1 MNKIIFWTMAAMAFL
16 LASCAG
22 EEEVTTPAD
31 SLKGK
36 PINVDVLVSDIK
48 TRAGYATDNLPTKF
62 YLTIDQKGTKYDY
75 TNVVMKYEEGK
86 WVAYESDAADA
97 PTVDMIWANAT
108 GNIAVKAA
116 TFSLSSTSTPLNAQA
131 DQSTADGI
139 KASDHLYYSSN
150 AVTPSENGTISI
162 PFDHIMSKLEI
173 KVTLRNQYGASE
185 TNPITSAIAFGSAT
199 SATYSHA
206 EETPWSNYNSVVSD
220 ISLCPSESYSAAERT
235 ATYEAILIP
244 QNIAASTFGVKV
256 KIGDKTYT
264 WKSANA
270 VTFEGGMK
278 YTLDLT
284 LGKDELTLNTISVSS
299 WNEKTVT
306 GLNAEHIPYVTF
318 TAESEQTFTF
328 SISANFATALGENE
342 YFEYSVGGGEWTQ
355 FKTTVDNIKFGGTLG
370 SLRLRGKSSKG
381 TALNSGS
388 GCSRIKFTTANSP
401 VDCTGDIRTLIDYE
415 NYADVSTADA
425 KFCSLF
431 YQNTELRTAP
441 KLPATTLANY
451 CYREMFT
458 YCTALTTAPELPAKT
473 LAELCYCLMF
483 SGCTALTTAPALPA
497 ETLAGSCYTGMFSGC
512 TKLLKAPTL
521 PAETL
526 AGSCYTGMFSGCTA
540 LTTAPELP
548 AKTLAVSCYQGMFSG
563 CTALET
569 APELPAKTLAVS
581 CYQGMFSGC
590 TALETAPELPAKILA
605 DYCYD
610 RMFSSCSA
618 LETAPALPATTL
630 AEYCYAQ
637 MFSGCSELT
646 TTPELPAETLAFGCY
661 NKMFSGCTALSSVT
675 MLATDVSAEM
685 CLENWL
691 NEAGTNV
698 QNPTLTLY
706 NEDVYNEIQK
716 QISEYYFNY
725 LPYNWN
731 TQYKYE

>member
-48 TRAGYATDNLPTKF
+48 TRAGYDTDNLPTKF
-62 YLTIDQKGTKYDY
+62 YLTINQDGENYDY

-86 WVAYESDAADA
+86 WVAYESDDAGAAKKE
-97 PTVDMIWANAT
+97 MSWAGST
-108 GNIAVKAA
+108 GTITVKAA
-116 TFSLSSTSTPLNAQA
+116 TFSLTSTSTPLNALT
-131 DQSTADGI
+131 DQSTAEGI
-139 KASDHLYYSSN
+139 KASDHLYYFSN
-150 AVTPSENGTISI
+150 AVKPSDNGTISI

-206 EETPWSNYNSVVSD
+206 GETSWSNYNSAVSD
-220 ISLCPSESYSAAERT
+220 ISLCSSGSYSAAERT

-256 KIGDKTYT
+256 KIGIKSYT

-270 VTFEGGMK
+270 VTLEGGKK
-278 YTLDLT
+278 YTLNLT
-284 LGKDELTLNTISVSS
+284 LGKDELTLNTISVSN

-415 NYADVSTADA
+415 NYANANTTNAR
-425 KFCSLF
+425 FCKLF
-431 YQNTELRTAP
+431 LRNTELRTSP
-441 KLPATTLANY
+441 SLPAQSLADY
-451 CYREMFT
+451 CYNEMFN
-458 YCTALTTAPELPAKT
+458 
-473 LAELCYCLMF
+473 
-483 SGCTALTTAPALPA
+483 
-497 ETLAGSCYTGMFSGC
+497 
-512 TKLLKAPTL
+512 
-521 PAETL
+521 
-526 AGSCYTGMFSGCTA
+526 GCTA

-548 AKTLAVSCYQGMFSG
+548 AESLANNCYEYMFSG
-563 CTALET
+563 CTSLTTAPELRAATLAESCCLEMFSGCSKLTT
-569 APELPAKTLAVS
+569 APELPAQSLAKS
-581 CYQGMFSGC
+581 CYKEMFKNC
-590 TALETAPELPAKILA
+590 TSLTTAPTLPAGK
-605 DYCYD
+605 
-610 RMFSSCSA
+610 
-618 LETAPALPATTL
+618 L
-630 AEYCYAQ
+630 AEYCYQ
-637 MFSGCSELT
+637 EMFRGCS
-646 TTPELPAETLAFGCY
+646 
-661 NKMFSGCTALSSVT
+661 KLSSVT
-675 MLATDVSAEM
+675 MLADDVSAQD
-685 CLENWL
+685 CLFQWL
-691 NEAGTNV
+691 IEAGTDV
-698 QNPTLTLY
+698 QESPKPTLYL
-706 NEDVYNEIQK
+706 DPSVYNRDVDNKKFDEWAPK
-716 QISEYYFNY
+716 YQIFE
-725 LPYNWN
+725 NWVV
-731 TQYKYE
+731 KPL